1 MLLAW
6 FDLGPLQAL
15 LVVAGSGLMDILAEY
30 ILFPHIAAQGLDLS
44 TAVVFISLFFWGWIL
59 GGIGVLLAVPLTLC
73 VQMVC
78 ELYDETRWIGF
89 LLGPPPPKAKGEKE

>member
-1 MLLAW
+1 
-6 FDLGPLQAL
+6 
-15 LVVAGSGLMDILAEY
+15 MDSLAEY
-30 ILFPHIAAQGLDLS
+30 LIFPHLTARGLELS

-78 ELYDETRWIGF
+78 ELFDETRWIGF
-89 LLGPPPPKAKGEKE
+89 LLGPSPDKIGEKD